1 MARNG
6 FTLIEVLI
14 VVAISTML
22 TAMAIT
28 YSSTEREQ
36 IALSVEETK
45 ISQFIL
51 QARSLSIATY
61 GNAGGSVCGYGVL
74 FDASSG
80 TYSIFAYIPNLG
92 MGTTCPVVSSIT
104 SAPGAAAEAKYTNE
118 TWRVSPQGGVT
129 FSTSGPNA
137 LSLILFYPPNPDTLL
152 FDGSGSPISQASI
165 KLTTADGKLS
175 HTISVNSAGQLSF

>member
-1 MARNG
+1 
-6 FTLIEVLI
+6 
-14 VVAISTML
+14 
-22 TAMAIT
+22 
-28 YSSTEREQ
+28 
-36 IALSVEETK
+36 
-45 ISQFIL
+45 
-51 QARSLSIATY
+51 
-61 GNAGGSVCGYGVL
+61 
-74 FDASSG
+74 
-80 TYSIFAYIPNLG
+80 
-92 MGTTCPVVSSIT
+92 VVSSIT